1 MLPSSSLHTTFI
13 TLTLFAFSPPI
24 SEINLSLI
32 LLTILYMV
40 KYLCSTQMPKPWL
53 NTYHSQ
59 GIIQECCLYSPL
71 KYKLIKSWYSY
82 NFIVIV
88 VDGDICFRY
97 CAFLKARTK
106 MGQRRRRKH
115 TWVVVGSPG
124 PTLAPCPR
132 KNKKFAL

>member
-40 KYLCSTQMPKPWL
+40 KYLCSTQIPKPWL

-59 GIIQECCLYSPL
+59 GIIQECCLYSLL

-82 NFIVIV
+82 NFVVIV
-88 VDGDICFRY
+88 VEGDICFRY

-106 MGQRRRRKH
+106 MGQIRRRRH
-115 TWVVVGSPG
+115 TWVVGGFSWSHFSPMS
-124 PTLAPCPR
+124 A
-132 KNKKFAL
+132 KK